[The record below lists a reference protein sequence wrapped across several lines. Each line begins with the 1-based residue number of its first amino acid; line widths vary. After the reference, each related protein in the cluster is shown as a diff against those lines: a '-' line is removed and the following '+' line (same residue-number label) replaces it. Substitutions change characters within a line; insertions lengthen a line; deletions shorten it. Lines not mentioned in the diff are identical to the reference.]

1 MNIYGTPAKSGRSVF
16 YCRDMR
22 CGGSWAVAWGR
33 GFWVAERAL
42 PSAYARGGGVI
53 FEGRA
58 DKPLGV
64 VGVNLT
70 RGVVNFG
77 KTRGGVRTF

>member
-1 MNIYGTPAKSGRSVF
+1 MGGAGPLRGGAAFVWRNARCPARV
-16 YCRDMR
+16 R
-22 CGGSWAVAWGR
+22 V
-33 GFWVAERAL
+33 V
-42 PSAYARGGGVI
+42 GGVI

-58 DKPLGV
+58 DKPLGA

-77 KTRGGVRTF
+77 KMRDEGNF